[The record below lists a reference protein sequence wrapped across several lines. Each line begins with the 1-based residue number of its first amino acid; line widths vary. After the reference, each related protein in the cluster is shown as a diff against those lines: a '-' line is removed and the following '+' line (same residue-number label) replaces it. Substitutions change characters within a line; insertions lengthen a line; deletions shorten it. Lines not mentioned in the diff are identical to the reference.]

1 LKLHR
6 FALAAA
12 FLVSASPALAMDV
25 ATFLARAD
33 KLQKKGP
40 LALFTSEYRLLKRE
54 AEGAGAQLKAEN
66 AALVKAGKRTPYC
79 PPKKGSLSS
88 SELLSGFRAIPAAD
102 RPRTSVK
109 DGMRIYLAK
118 KWPCRR

>member
-1 LKLHR
+1 LKPFR

-54 AEGAGAQLKAEN
+54 AEGAGTQLKAEN
-66 AALVKAGKRTPYC
+66 AALVKARKPTPYC

-118 KWPCRR
+118 KWPCGR

>member
-1 LKLHR
+1 
-6 FALAAA
+6 
-12 FLVSASPALAMDV
+12 MDV
-25 ATFLARAD
+25 ATFLARAE

-54 AEGAGAQLKAEN
+54 AESAGDQLKAERE
-66 AALVKAGKRTPYC
+66 ALVRAGKPTPYC
-79 PPKKGSLSS
+79 PPRKGSLSS
-88 SELLSGFRAIPAAD
+88 SELLNGFRAIPAAD